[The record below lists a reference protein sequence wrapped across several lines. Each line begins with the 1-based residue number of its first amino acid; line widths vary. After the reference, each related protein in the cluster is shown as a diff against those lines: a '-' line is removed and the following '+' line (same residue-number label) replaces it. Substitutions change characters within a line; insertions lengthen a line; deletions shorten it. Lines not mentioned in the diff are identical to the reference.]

1 MTIKQAYLAAQPTG
15 STKLDFSFHGDYR
28 DDVHAATANGAAIEF
43 AFKGTAVDWVTAL
56 GPDQGDADVYIDN
69 KLVKRVNLANPARVT
84 TQQVFTQ
91 SGLKD
96 GSHTLRIVK
105 VSGDVLRNDMI
116 RYTTGQ

>member
-1 MTIKQAYLAAQPTG
+1 MTTATT
-15 STKLDFSFHGDYR
+15 STR
-28 DDVHAATANGAAIEF
+28 RPRTARPSSSPSRAP
-43 AFKGTAVDWVTAL
+43 AVDWVTAL
-56 GPDQGDADVYIDN
+56 GPDQGEADVYIDD

-116 RYTTGQ
+116 RYTTGK